1 MLINITHSNINTL
14 VNIGFVKNDV
24 INALKQAKGNLN
36 IYYSLDK
43 SNKSRVPI
51 TYLMDLN
58 NNTFSHKIISD
69 SVNY

>member
-14 VNIGFVKNDV
+14 VNIGFVKNNV

-69 SVNY
+69 SVND

>member
-14 VNIGFVKNDV
+14 VNIGFVKNNV